1 MAIFHV
7 KYHFA
12 TGGDF
17 IDQIEA
23 TDATAAIRTL
33 LRRLPEAKIVWSK
46 TEASSGYKFERLD
59 DGPRHG

>member
-7 KYHFA
+7 KYRFA

-23 TDATAAIRTL
+23 PDATAAIRAL
-33 LRRLPEAKIVWSK
+33 LRRLPEAKVVWSK

-59 DGPRHG
+59 GSRRRG